1 MAASVSSRWCLVFSA
16 TARGSARRG
25 ARAMYAASVRI
36 TSEICAGVRPAIVA
50 AHSNRDRYD
59 RNMLALSRPFFAAL
73 ALALCPAL
81 VGAQAAFP
89 EKPVRFVV
97 GFTPGGPSDILARAL
112 GQKLADGWRSPVV
125 IENRPG
131 AGGNVAAEAVAKASA
146 DGYTWLLG
154 NNSILATNQ
163 SLYRSLAYDPV
174 KDFAPVALVAIQP
187 NILVVNPDVPAKSVR
202 ELIALAK
209 SKPGRLNYA
218 SSGSGAA
225 AHLAGELFK
234 TMTGTDMV
242 HVPYKGAQPALT
254 DVIAGQAQLMFATS
268 ASVIPYIKAGRL
280 RALAVTTARRS
291 ASVPDLPTVAE
302 AGVPGFEAI
311 TWHGVVVPA
320 ATPAA
325 LVERLNRDIVTAL
338 REGDLRER
346 LESLGA
352 EVAAGTP
359 REFADYIA
367 AEIPKWT
374 KVVKD
379 SGARAE

>member
-1 MAASVSSRWCLVFSA
+1 MKR
-16 TARGSARRG
+16 
-25 ARAMYAASVRI
+25 
-36 TSEICAGVRPAIVA
+36 VA
-50 AHSNRDRYD
+50 A
-59 RNMLALSRPFFAAL
+59 ALFVAL
-73 ALALCPAL
+73 AFSGGA
-81 VGAQAAFP
+81 GAQGWP
-89 EKPVRFVV
+89 GKPVRFIV

-112 GQKLADGWRSPVV
+112 GQKLADLRDQQVV

-131 AGGNVAAEAVAKASA
+131 AGGNIAAELVAKSA
-146 DGYTWLLG
+146 PDGATWLLG

-163 SLYRSLAYDPV
+163 SLYRSLGYDPV
-174 KDFAPVALVAIQP
+174 KDFAPVALVAVQP
-187 NILVVNPDVPAKSVR
+187 NILVVNPDVPASSVK

-209 SKPGRLNYA
+209 ARPGELNYA

-234 TMTGTDMV
+234 AMTGVDMV

-291 ASVPDLPTVAE
+291 AAVPELPTLSE

-311 TWHGVVVPA
+311 TWHGVVVPG
-320 ATPAA
+320 ATPAP
-325 LVERLNRDIVTAL
+325 LVERLNRDIVEVL
-338 REGDLRER
+338 RLPDLRER

-359 REFADYIA
+359 RDFADYIA
-367 AEIPKWT
+367 REIPKWT

>member
-1 MAASVSSRWCLVFSA
+1 MRRIAGALFIAVAFSGGA
-16 TARGSARRG
+16 TAQSW
-25 ARAMYAASVRI
+25 
-36 TSEICAGVRPAIVA
+36 
-50 AHSNRDRYD
+50 
-59 RNMLALSRPFFAAL
+59 
-73 ALALCPAL
+73 
-81 VGAQAAFP
+81 P
-89 EKPVRFVV
+89 EKPVRLVV

-112 GQKLADGWRSPVV
+112 GQKLAESWGQQVV

-131 AGGNVAAEAVAKASA
+131 AGGNIAAELVAKSA
-146 DGYTWLLG
+146 GDGYTWLLG

-163 SLYRSLAYDPV
+163 SLYARLAYDPV

-187 NILVVNPDVPAKSVR
+187 NILVVNPGVKAVSVK

-209 SKPGRLNYA
+209 AKPGELNYA

-234 TMTGTDMV
+234 AMAGVEMV

-280 RALAVTTARRS
+280 RALAVTTAQRS
-291 ASVPDLPTVAE
+291 ATVPELPTVSE

-311 TWHGVVVPA
+311 TWHGVVVPV
-320 ATPAA
+320 ATPRP
-325 LVERLNRDIVTAL
+325 LIERQNADIVRVL
-338 REGDLRER
+338 RMRDLRER

-352 EVAAGTP
+352 ELAPGTP
-359 REFADYIA
+359 QDFAEYIA
-367 AEIPKWT
+367 REIPKWA

>member
-1 MAASVSSRWCLVFSA
+1 M
-16 TARGSARRG
+16 RRI
-25 ARAMYAASVRI
+25 A
-36 TSEICAGVRPAIVA
+36 
-50 AHSNRDRYD
+50 
-59 RNMLALSRPFFAAL
+59 AAL
-73 ALALCPAL
+73 FVAIAFSGGAA
-81 VGAQAAFP
+81 AQAWP

-112 GQKLADGWRSPVV
+112 GQKLSEIWTQQMV

-131 AGGNVAAEAVAKASA
+131 AGGNIAAELVAKSA
-146 DGYTWLLG
+146 GDGYTWLLG

-163 SLYRSLAYDPV
+163 SLYARLGYDPV

-187 NILVVNPDVPAKSVR
+187 NILVVNPDVPAHSVK
-202 ELIALAK
+202 ELIALARA
-209 SKPGRLNYA
+209 KPGELNYA

-234 TMTGTDMV
+234 AMTGVQMV

-280 RALAVTTARRS
+280 RALAVTTAQRS
-291 ASVPDLPTVAE
+291 ASVPDLPTVSE

-320 ATPAA
+320 ATPQP
-325 LVERLNRDIVTAL
+325 LVVRLNADIVKVL
-338 REGDLRER
+338 HMRDLRER

-352 EVAAGTP
+352 EVAPGTP
-359 REFADYIA
+359 RDFAEYIA
-367 AEIPKWT
+367 REIPKWA